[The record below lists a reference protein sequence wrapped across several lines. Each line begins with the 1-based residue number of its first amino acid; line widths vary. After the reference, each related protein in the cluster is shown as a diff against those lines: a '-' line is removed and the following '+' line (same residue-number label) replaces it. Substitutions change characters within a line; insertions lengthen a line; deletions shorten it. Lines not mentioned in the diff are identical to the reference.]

1 MSAADFPADLP
12 RLTRTGSVLARAR
25 TATDR
30 GNGWRRL
37 VVGAG
42 LAWLPIAAA
51 LVAMTGM
58 VYVTVQQSLR
68 SGANDPQIQIA
79 GDLAAQLAGGADPG
93 ALLGTAK
100 VDLATSLSPYAI
112 VFDDAGRPLAST
124 GVLDGTVPVPPA
136 GVLRAATQHRNELT
150 WQPRSGVRSAIVV
163 VPFHAASR
171 SGTVLAGRSLREVE
185 KREDFLFWAAG
196 ASLAGGLG
204 ITALACLAVAWL
216 RPRLLPAAS

>member
-12 RLTRTGSVLARAR
+12 RLSRTGSVLARAR

-37 VVGAG
+37 VVGAA

-51 LVAMTGM
+51 LVAMTGL

-68 SGANDPQIQIA
+68 SGANDPQLQIA
-79 GDLAAQLAGGADPG
+79 GDLAAQLGGGADPG

-112 VFDDAGRPLAST
+112 VFDDTGHPVAST

-136 GVLRAATQHRNELT
+136 GVLRAAGQHRNELT

-163 VPFHAASR
+163 VPFHAANGR

-196 ASLAGGLG
+196 ASLVGGLG

-216 RPRLLPAAS
+216 RPRLLPAA